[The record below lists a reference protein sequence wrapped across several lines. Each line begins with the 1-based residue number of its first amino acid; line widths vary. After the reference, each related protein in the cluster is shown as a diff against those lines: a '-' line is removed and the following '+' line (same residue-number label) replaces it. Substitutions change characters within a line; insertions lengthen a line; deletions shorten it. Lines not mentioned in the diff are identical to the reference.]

1 LPTQAELDAT
11 LADAWKVLRGDPKK
25 MPSIRLDKMSA
36 EGQFRSWEGQ
46 FGAVLVTDTGRTRGA
61 TINTVFHEAI
71 HARLRQIFPVLSEH
85 LTKNPSARL
94 ALRHLDEIVAY
105 AFGGYGRLT
114 RGPMVADRL
123 WGVLET
129 LLSPW
134 SAYGSATNPWEAIP
148 GLIRDAA
155 LLTLYVYY
163 LVRIAESAQTDPQH
177 GLPAPAATTP

>member
-1 LPTQAELDAT
+1 
-11 LADAWKVLRGDPKK
+11 
-25 MPSIRLDKMSA
+25 MSV
-36 EGQFRSWEGQ
+36 EGRFKSWEGQ
-46 FGAVLVTDTGRTRGA
+46 FGAVLVATEGRTRGA
-61 TINTVFHEAI
+61 TINTVFHEAM

-85 LTKNPSARL
+85 LTKNPLARL

-105 AFGGYGRLT
+105 AFGGYGQFT

-134 SAYGSATNPWEAIP
+134 IAYGSANRFVEAVP

-163 LVRIAESAQTDPQH
+163 MARILEAAPSNRQDR
-177 GLPAPAATTP
+177 LPAPAATTP